1 MKESIGNLMCFVR
14 EDFEAVANSFI
25 FIEFLVS
32 MIKAFSILYQIYV
45 HARARAVTL
54 MYSRKIR
61 AFISSIAAQIVMA
74 DYEYFIRDNRK
85 IGVT

>member
-32 MIKAFSILYQIYV
+32 MIKDCIFDFISNICTR
-45 HARARAVTL
+45 ARARGDFNVQ
-54 MYSRKIR
+54 SENSC
-61 AFISSIAAQIVMA
+61 FH
-74 DYEYFIRDNRK
+74 F
-85 IGVT
+85 